1 MGRLS
6 RTNCVRRLFFY
17 GMRVFKNLT
26 AFQLTS
32 NLNRFAHTC
41 SALIASGISV
51 SDFSAFF
58 LPRLEPLVSD
68 PVVNVRI
75 AASRTVRALC
85 MTGMY
90 KNRQGMSSFLLVME
104 SEL

>member
-1 MGRLS
+1 MNNFSFEFGRYYLPTCSLS
-6 RTNCVRRLFFY
+6 
-17 GMRVFKNLT
+17 
-26 AFQLTS
+26 
-32 NLNRFAHTC
+32 FAQTC

-58 LPRLEPLVSD
+58 LPRLEPLASD

-85 MTGMY
+85 MTGIVY
-90 KNRQGMSSFLLVME
+90 FNTFSEPCSSY
-104 SEL
+104 